1 ETEDESEEARSSND
15 TVAVSDAGDYG
26 AAGSVVSA
34 AMAQIGVN
42 QDCTMLVSNALRA
55 AGIYF
60 HGWPAGYFSLGSVVS
75 AAAAQPGDLIYYA
88 DGGAGWAHIAL
99 YVGGGRA
106 VHGGW
111 KGYTTVLA
119 SAYISSASAPVFIRL
134 H

>member
-34 AMAQIGVN
+34 AMAQIGVA
-42 QDCTMLVSNALRA
+42 QDCTMLVTNALKA
-55 AGIYF
+55 VGIYF
-60 HGWPAGYFSLGSVVS
+60 HSAPAGYFSLGSVVS

-88 DGGAGWAHIAL
+88 DGGAGWAHIAV
-99 YVGGGRA
+99 YVGGGQA

-111 KGYTTVLA
+111 LGQTVL
-119 SAYISSASAPVFIRL
+119 SSVYVGGSAPVFIRL
-134 H
+134 R